1 MLLHRINPEKNE
13 ARFYLVI
20 VAPTLLDSI
29 AVWRVWGRIGGA
41 QRSKIDPCGSAAEA
55 EKLAEALIRRKI
67 KRGYKPCGSPQGD
80 RVAGEPDEQEKEKAN
95 PQGSQPEPAAAGD
108 STSRPTGG
116 DLSGVRKRRDRA
128 RNRKF
133 SQPGPPSNGP
143 LQIELL

>member
-1 MLLHRINPEKNE
+1 MTLLHRINPARNE

-20 VAPTLLDSI
+20 VAPTLVDPI

-55 EKLAEALIRRKI
+55 EKLAEALVRRKI
-67 KRGYKPCGSPQGD
+67 KRGY
-80 RVAGEPDEQEKEKAN
+80 RVAGEPDEQEKEKAT
-95 PQGSQPEPAAAGD
+95 PGASRSAAQGSQPEPAASGD
-108 STSRPTGG
+108 STYRPAGG

-128 RNRKF
+128 PNRKF
-133 SQPGPPSNGP
+133 SQPGPPGDGP

>member
-1 MLLHRINPEKNE
+1 MLLHRINPERNE

-20 VAPTLLDSI
+20 VAPTLLDPI

-55 EKLAEALIRRKI
+55 EKLAEAMIRRKI
-67 KRGYKPCGSPQGD
+67 KRGY

-95 PQGSQPEPAAAGD
+95 PQGSPPEPTAADD
-108 STSRPTGG
+108 STSRPAGG

-128 RNRKF
+128 RNQKF
-133 SQPGPPSNGP
+133 SQPGPAGDGP